1 MLMLIRF
8 YNLECF
14 DSGDIFKVTL
24 WGDSVSMFD
33 KIFKKYKHAALEPN
47 LTIFT
52 SILVKQFQGSKTY
65 HDISFQSTIL
75 VVSYSLLFHF
85 NHSEFFCSQVSFWFN
100 LQDPQQFISTS
111 TFQKLLS
118 SLKRP
123 SMFLNYLIYLLM
135 F

>member
-1 MLMLIRF
+1 
-8 YNLECF
+8 
-14 DSGDIFKVTL
+14 
-24 WGDSVSMFD
+24 MFD
-33 KIFKKYKHAALEPN
+33 KKFKKYKHAALEPN
-47 LTIFT
+47 VAIFT

-65 HDISFQSTIL
+65 HDILFQTTIFGRFLFVALSFQPR
-75 VVSYSLLFHF
+75 V
-85 NHSEFFCSQVSFWFN
+85 FFCSQVSFWFN

-123 SMFLNYLIYLLM
+123 SMFLNYLIYFLLM